1 MEFRPGTMDDFPE
14 AFSFSLIRALWTSN
28 TYEETPTSAVY

>member
-14 AFSFSLIRALWTSN
+14 AFSLIRAPWTSN

>member
-14 AFSFSLIRALWTSN
+14 AFSLIRAPWTSN
-28 TYEETPTSAVY
+28 TYEL